1 MIWNC
6 STLFFKN
13 ERNDVFI
20 FRQKIVSVQR
30 YSKHFIKCQMYK
42 HVHINK
48 STNLMHNF
56 ENIIGC
62 FVNHTLLLIFFIQSI
77 LIALQILE
85 YRLRKINSSWR
96 PQNLIVRT
104 YLLLCLSDKHVYVPS
119 FFTGLDSMIDDE
131 NNSCCNKDT

>member
-1 MIWNC
+1 MIWKC
-6 STLFFKN
+6 STLFLKN

-62 FVNHTLLLIFFIQSI
+62 FVNHMLLLIFFIQSI

-85 YRLRKINSSWR
+85 YRLRKINF
-96 PQNLIVRT
+96 LHDVRKT
-104 YLLLCLSDKHVYVPS
+104 LL
-119 FFTGLDSMIDDE
+119 
-131 NNSCCNKDT
+131 